1 MLKRVLV
8 FAGVVVAV
16 ATQLPGYLQRQVETA
31 PATAPAQQVAI
42 ASSSAPAQGLGR
54 ALLTAN
60 AQGHFTATFRINGKA
75 VEGMIDTG
83 ASSVAINE
91 TTARRLGFGGSD
103 LDFKYKVNTA
113 NGQTAAAVVTLDRIE
128 VDGVRVQDVKAMVL
142 QDKALSGTLIGMTFL
157 EKLGSYKVEN
167 GQMRLSQR

>member
-8 FAGVVVAV
+8 FAGLVVVV
-16 ATQLPGYLQRQVETA
+16 ATQLPSYLQHQMETVPASAPTPQV
-31 PATAPAQQVAI
+31 ATA
-42 ASSSAPAQGLGR
+42 SSQAPAQGLGR
-54 ALLTAN
+54 ALLRAN
-60 AQGHFTATFRINGKA
+60 AQGHFVATFRINGKA

-142 QDKALSGTLIGMTFL
+142 QDKALSDTLIGMTFL

>member
-8 FAGVVVAV
+8 FAGLVVVVATV
-16 ATQLPGYLQRQVETA
+16 LPRYLQRQMDTIPEA
-31 PATAPAQQVAI
+31 PPTQTVMNATP
-42 ASSSAPAQGLGR
+42 APAQGLAR

-60 AQGHFTATFRINGKA
+60 AQGHFVTTFRINGKA

-91 TTARRLGFGGSD
+91 TTARRLGFGASD
-103 LDFKYKVNTA
+103 LDFKYKVTTA
-113 NGQTAAAVVTLDRIE
+113 NGQTAAAAVMLDRVE
-128 VDGVRVQDVKAMVL
+128 VDGVRVQDVRAIVL

>member
-31 PATAPAQQVAI
+31 PTTAPTQQVAVV
-42 ASSSAPAQGLGR
+42 SPPAPAQGLGR
-54 ALLTAN
+54 ALLSAN